1 MIKTTYV
8 TLRIDFE
15 VSDSSQLDESE
26 AREQAAEMVVERAS
40 YHNHTVENGVTI
52 ESLELCGFNSTEGN
66 DDIL

>member
-8 TLRIDFE
+8 TLRIDYE
-15 VSDSSQLDESE
+15 VNNSQLDESE

-52 ESLELCGFNSTEGN
+52 ESIELCGFNSTEGD
-66 DDIL
+66 DDII